1 MPEIPLVTPT
11 DAVSVNEIGSIHG
24 QDMSN
29 AAHFLFI
36 KNVNDRMATE
46 TALLANPLIKK
57 AAEGL
62 TAAFKEEDACYA
74 RAQKSAITDDIKE
87 ADAKRDRVFSSYR
100 KTLKG
105 FFEGPIEEQVTAAET
120 LLIALSSYHIDPSMQ
135 LERETGAII
144 NLVDDCEKK
153 YAAEVQKLGLKG
165 HIEVL
170 KEANN
175 KVEKWLT
182 ERSDNMPEKLGALR
196 TARRASDAA
205 YLYLVRVINAYAVVD
220 PALNTA
226 PFIAHMNKVIRRYKT
241 QVIGSKKKKDDDDKP
256 KDPKD
261 PKQPKDPKPTPNPK
275 PGDGDDIHQPEE
287 PPKKPDTGGGD
298 DIHLPE
304 EPPKKPDDTKQ
315 PEGH

>member
-1 MPEIPLVTPT
+1 MPENPSVTPT
-11 DAVSVNEIGSIHG
+11 DAVSVNEIGSIHCPE
-24 QDMSN
+24 MSN

-46 TALLANPLIKK
+46 TTLLANPLIKK

-87 ADAKRDRVFSSYR
+87 ADIRRDHIFSSYR
-100 KTLKG
+100 MTLKG
-105 FFEGPIEEQVTAAET
+105 FFGSPVEEQALAAET

-153 YAAEVQKLGLKG
+153 YASEVQKLGLKG
-165 HIEVL
+165 YIEAM
-170 KEANN
+170 KEANT
-175 KVEKWLT
+175 KIEKWLT
-182 ERSDNMPEKLGALR
+182 ERADSMPETFGALR

-220 PALNTA
+220 TALDTA
-226 PFIAHMNKVIRRYKT
+226 SFITHMNKVIWRYKT
-241 QVIGSKKKKDDDDKP
+241 QVIGSRKKKGDGNDKPKEPKQPEDKP
-256 KDPKD
+256 KDPKQPED
-261 PKQPKDPKPTPNPK
+261 KPKDPKP
-275 PGDGDDIHQPEE
+275 GD
-287 PPKKPDTGGGD
+287 GD

-304 EPPKKPDDTKQ
+304 EPPKKPDEAEQ
-315 PEGH
+315 PDGQ